1 MFWFAV
7 KRLALGVTL
16 IVAASVVLL
25 IADLDRRASG
35 GEMRRIAILQ
45 HASSTLLDDGV
56 RGIIDALAERGYAD
70 GRTVEIAPFNSHGD
84 MATGNA
90 IARQVTTGEYDLVL
104 TASTPSMQAVANN
117 NRDGRTTHIFG
128 VVADPFTAGIG
139 LNAADPLDHPAHMT
153 GQSSFMPVE
162 ESFVLA
168 RQMLPGLER
177 IGIAWNPAEANSE
190 AFTLAAREV
199 CARLGLTVIEANVDG
214 SSGVTEAVNSLLA
227 RNAQVV
233 WVGGDNAMMAA
244 IDSAISTARRGGVPV
259 ITITPGEPARGSLL
273 DIGLDFYAIG
283 RMAGVLAADV
293 LDGADPA
300 TIPVTDVGDRAP
312 RIIVANVTALEGLRE
327 PWRLPDAI
335 LQRATVV
342 VDDTGVHRRAA
353 PETQGALGK
362 RWKVDFIQYASTV
375 ETEEADHGV
384 REGFKEAGLVEGRD
398 YEIRV
403 RNAQG
408 DMATVSAMIDAALSE
423 GSDLLLT
430 FSTPSLQAA
439 MRRTSDVPIVF
450 TLVANAV
457 AAGAGKNDTDH
468 QPNVTGVYLMGAYA
482 ELLDVI
488 AEVLPRARRL
498 GSLYVP
504 AEVNTVFHRDRMLEV
519 TRDRGYSLATVAANT
534 SSEVPDASLSL
545 ASMDIEV
552 ISQLPGNLTS
562 AAFPSLAQAARRAR
576 LPIFAFATSQA
587 RGGAVVTVAR
597 DYDDGGR
604 ESALMAARVMRG
616 EAIAT
621 MPFQEVKTTK
631 ISVNLDAA
639 RAIGL
644 TLPDA
649 LVRRADLVIGGPE
662 TGR

>member
-25 IADLDRRASG
+25 VADLDRRSG
-35 GEMRRIAILQ
+35 GDIPRIAILQ
-45 HASSTLLDDGV
+45 HASSTLLDDGA
-56 RGIIDALAERGYAD
+56 RGIIDALGERGYVH

-104 TASTPSMQAVANN
+104 TVSTPSMQAVANN
-117 NRDGRTTHIFG
+117 NREGRATHIFG

-168 RQMLPGLER
+168 RQMLPGLQR
-177 IGIAWNPAEANSE
+177 VGIAWNPAESNSE

-227 RNAQVV
+227 RNVQVV

-259 ITITPGEPARGSLL
+259 ITITPGEPTRGSLF
-273 DIGLDFYAIG
+273 DIGLDFYAVG
-283 RMAGVLAADV
+283 RMTGALAADV

-300 TIPVTDVGDRAP
+300 TIPITDVRDQTP

-327 PWRLPDAI
+327 PWRIPDEI

-342 VDDTGVHRRAA
+342 VDDEGVHRRTTSAT
-353 PETQGALGK
+353 EGALSK
-362 RWKVDFIQYASTV
+362 RWKIDFIQYASTV

-384 REGFKEAGLVEGRD
+384 REGLKEAGFVEGRD
-398 YEIRV
+398 YDIRV

-439 MRRTSDVPIVF
+439 IRRTSDVPIVF

-468 QPNVTGVYLMGAYA
+468 LPNVTGVYLMGAYP

-519 TRDRGYSLATVAANT
+519 ARDRGYSLATVAANT

-562 AAFPSLAQAARRAR
+562 AAFPSLAQAARRAG

-644 TLPDA
+644 ALPDA
-649 LVRRADLVIGGPE
+649 LVQRADLVIGGAG
-662 TGR
+662 TRR